1 MPDDARA
8 KLIYQLQCAYSGE
21 LAAGFAYRGHWHS
34 VRDPQ
39 ERERIR
45 QIEADEWHH
54 RRLVGGLLQ
63 QLGARPRPLRE
74 IAFWMIGKFIAGFC
88 HVGGWFF
95 PMYGAGWLERYNIVE
110 YQDAAEFAAAC
121 GHDDMID
128 CLLTMAEV
136 EWEHEYFFRSKA
148 MGHPLTRLFRIW
160 KAPDAKETIRAKH
173 PHPAFGHPLPLTRER
188 AS

>member
-8 KLIYQLQCAYSGE
+8 KLTYRLQCAYSGE

-54 RRLVGGLLQ
+54 RRLVGGLLR
-63 QLGARPRPLRE
+63 QLGAKPRVLRE
-74 IAFWMIGKFIAGFC
+74 IVFWSIGKFIAGFC
-88 HVGGWFF
+88 YVGGWFL
-95 PMYGAGWLERYNIVE
+95 PMYGAGRLELSNIVE
-110 YQDAAEFAAAC
+110 YEDAAELAAAS
-121 GHDDMID
+121 GHNDMID

-136 EWEHEYFFRSKA
+136 EWEHEYFFRNKA
-148 MGHPLTRLFRIW
+148 LGHLLTRLFPIW
-160 KAPDAKETIRAKH
+160 KAPAAKEAIRAK
-173 PHPAFGHPLPLTRER
+173 R
-188 AS
+188 ATAA